1 MSDALNPF
9 WDYYVAILVVVSI
22 LACGV
27 LLWSQTKRR
36 VPRAQVETTGHVWDG
51 DLTELNNSL
60 PRWWMWLFYIT
71 IAFGL
76 LYLVLFPGTALW
88 GGMLGWSSTGQFK
101 AENARADQKY
111 GPLYSRFAGEDLK
124 LVAADARAHAIG
136 ERLFMNSCAQC
147 HGSDARGSK
156 GFPNLT
162 DNDWLFGGAP
172 ETIQQTILE
181 GRHGLMPPMAAALG
195 SADDVRNVAN
205 YVVSLSGGGHD
216 SLRAALGRSKF
227 GVCAACHGADGKGNL
242 ALGAPNLTDKVWLF
256 GGSVESIIETITK
269 GRESVMPAQKDV
281 LGPDKVHVLAAY
293 VWSLSHA
300 PGEVT
305 PAGTPATAAAPPVKP

>member
-1 MSDALNPF
+1 MSDAVNPF
-9 WDYYVAILVVVSI
+9 WDYYVAIIVVVSI

-162 DNDWLFGGAP
+162 DSDWLFGGAP

-227 GVCAACHGADGKGNL
+227 GVCAACHGADGKGNV

-269 GRESVMPAQKDV
+269 GRESVMPAQKDL

-293 VWSLSHA
+293 VWSLSHS